1 MILMNANKTITYF
14 SKEIKNGKYRVKPI
28 DQKNN
33 IYIDFKNKGYLTQ
46 RNKDIG
52 PINIYSKKIIFIPN
66 GNNNNVYKLK
76 QYITNIDNFPNKNK
90 NLKKEEYYI
99 RNLFLH

>member
-1 MILMNANKTITYF
+1 MNANKTITYF
-14 SKEIKNGKYRVKPI
+14 SKEIKNEKYQIKPI

-52 PINIYSKKIIFIPN
+52 PINIYSKK
-66 GNNNNVYKLK
+66 
-76 QYITNIDNFPNKNK
+76 
-90 NLKKEEYYI
+90 
-99 RNLFLH
+99 